1 MRSLLLIA
9 TVALAGGCD
18 QPPTVTTA
26 VTVEHGN
33 GQALSDERD
42 VSLPVALAAKTRGFA
57 DEPVLFLNV
66 TREGQVALT
75 PSDVRPGAV
84 GVFFTQDEALVY
96 LQRRAVEERD
106 TAAPAV
112 QDKSARTVLLL
123 RVDARSR
130 FEHLHSLMTTA
141 RKAGYMKF
149 RLRVLQPELTMEG
162 EFDLVEP
169 PRKEDVP
176 PLRYTVRLA
185 ADDAGGTA
193 KIRFSSDTPV
203 AQPDHGTNLV
213 ALLDTLKAA
222 VTAAER
228 DRRATVLLIEV
239 EPRLLHARL
248 IQVIDVGIRAGFRAV
263 WLVPVEPKMP

>member
-1 MRSLLLIA
+1 MRSLLLTA
-9 TVALAGGCD
+9 TVALACGCD
-18 QPPTVTTA
+18 RPPEGATEVPSARRGTL
-26 VTVEHGN
+26 
-33 GQALSDERD
+33 ALSDERD

-84 GVFFTQDEALVY
+84 GVFFSQDEALAF
-96 LQRRAVEERD
+96 LQRRAAEERD
-106 TAAPAV
+106 AAGPAE
-112 QDKSARTVLLL
+112 QDKPTRTVLLL

-141 RKAGYMKF
+141 RKAGYVKF

-162 EFDLVEP
+162 EFELVDP
-169 PRKEDVP
+169 PRKGDVP
-176 PLRYTVRLA
+176 PLRYKVHLV
-185 ADDAGGTA
+185 ADGAGGTER
-193 KIRFSSDTPV
+193 IRFSSDTPV
-203 AQPDHGTNLV
+203 AQPDHGISLV

-248 IQVIDVGIRAGFRAV
+248 IQVIDVSVRAGFRAV
-263 WLVPVEPKMP
+263 WLAPVEPKAP